1 MRARAPASKRPC
13 LQPLA
18 PLPSPGGRPIPTEE
32 FKELIKA
39 MLSKPKYSVPLQVLK
54 TVAAQMLLIPTV
66 ARFAKENVQA
76 LKGTP
81 DIMVVP
87 AIQAACTTM
96 GIKF

>member
-1 MRARAPASKRPC
+1 MRARAPRLKS
-13 LQPLA
+13 PLPA
-18 PLPSPGGRPIPTEE
+18 TARPLPSPGGRPIPTEE